1 MIITLL
7 TDESVTQLVTSHH
20 DTPLPDKVCDI
31 DVDFQSSTS
40 HMGIQWSRPANVTTL
55 VTSVKWGIQEQ
66 VSRYGNPSM
75 CEGDLL
81 SLTDL
86 PL

>member
-1 MIITLL
+1 M
-7 TDESVTQLVTSHH
+7 TQLVTSHH
-20 DTPLPDKVCDI
+20 DTPLPDKVCDT
-31 DVDFQSSTS
+31 DVDFQSSIS
-40 HMGIQWSRPANVTTL
+40 HMGIQWSLPANVTTL

-66 VSRYGNPSM
+66 EQVSRYGNPSV

-86 PL
+86 AL